1 MRVADIMTK
10 EVDTCKPDS
19 TIQEVAAKMK
29 EINVGSIPICEND
42 RLVGIITDR
51 DIVIRGI
58 ADSLSLDMAV
68 SEILSENV
76 VTGNKSMSVEDAA
89 ELMAD
94 HQIRRLPIV
103 ENKKVIGIVSLG
115 DIAVKD
121 KSYGNA
127 DIALDEVSEPAE
139 TEND

>member
-1 MRVADIMTK
+1 MKIADIMTK
-10 EVDTCKPDS
+10 EVDTCTPQTS
-19 TIQEVAAKMK
+19 LQEAAAKMK
-29 EINVGSIPICEND
+29 EINVGSIPIVDND
-42 RLVGIITDR
+42 KLIGIITDR
-51 DIVIRGI
+51 DIVVRGI
-58 ADSLSLDMAV
+58 ADNISLDTAV
-68 SEILSENV
+68 SEILSESM
-76 VTGNKSMSVEDAA
+76 VTGNKDMSVEDAA

-103 ENKKVIGIVSLG
+103 DNDKVVGIVSLG

-139 TEND
+139 PEK

>member
-1 MRVADIMTK
+1 MMKVADIMTS
-10 EVDTCKPDS
+10 EVDTCMPNTS
-19 TIQEVAAKMK
+19 LQEAAAKMK
-29 EINVGSIPICEND
+29 EINVGSIPVVDND
-42 RLVGIITDR
+42 KLVGIITDR
-51 DIVIRGI
+51 DIVVRGI
-58 ADSLSLDMAV
+58 AESISLDSAV
-68 SEILSENV
+68 SEILSESI
-76 VTGNKSMSVEDAA
+76 VTGSKEMSVEDAA

-103 ENKKVIGIVSLG
+103 ENDKIVGIVSLG

-139 TEND
+139 PEK

>member
-1 MRVADIMTK
+1 MKVADIMTK
-10 EVDTCKPDS
+10 EVDTCNPGHS
-19 TIQEVAAKMK
+19 LQEVAAKMK
-29 EINVGSIPICEND
+29 EINVGSIPICENEK
-42 RLVGIITDR
+42 LVGIITDR
-51 DIVIRGI
+51 DIVVRGI
-58 ADSLSLDMAV
+58 ADNLSLESAV
-68 SEILSENV
+68 SEILSENM
-76 VTGNKSMSVEDAA
+76 VTGNKDMSVEEAA

-103 ENKKVIGIVSLG
+103 ENDKVVGIVSLG

-139 TEND
+139 PEK

>member
-1 MRVADIMTK
+1 MKVADIMTK
-10 EVDTCKPDS
+10 EVDTCNPGHS
-19 TIQEVAAKMK
+19 LQEVAAKMK
-29 EINVGSIPICEND
+29 EINVGSIPICKNEK
-42 RLVGIITDR
+42 LVGIITDR
-51 DIVIRGI
+51 DIVVRGI
-58 ADSLSLDMAV
+58 ADNLSLESAV
-68 SEILSENV
+68 SEILSENM
-76 VTGNKSMSVEDAA
+76 VTGNKDMSVEEAA

-103 ENKKVIGIVSLG
+103 ENDKVVGIVSLG

-139 TEND
+139 PEK

>member
-1 MRVADIMTK
+1 MKVADIMTK
-10 EVDTCKPDS
+10 EVDTCNPEHS
-19 TIQEVAAKMK
+19 LQEVAAKMK
-29 EINVGSIPICEND
+29 EINVGSIPICENEK
-42 RLVGIITDR
+42 LVGIITDR
-51 DIVIRGI
+51 DIVVRGI
-58 ADSLSLDMAV
+58 ADNLALESAV
-68 SEILSENV
+68 SEILSENM
-76 VTGNKSMSVEDAA
+76 VTGSKDMTVEEAA

-103 ENKKVIGIVSLG
+103 ENEKVIGIVSLG

-139 TEND
+139 PDK

>member
-1 MRVADIMTK
+1 MKVAEIMTK
-10 EVDTCKPDS
+10 EVDTCNPGHS
-19 TIQEVAAKMK
+19 LQEVAAKMK
-29 EINVGSIPICEND
+29 EINVGSIPICENEK
-42 RLVGIITDR
+42 LVGIITDR
-51 DIVIRGI
+51 DIVVRGI
-58 ADSLSLDMAV
+58 ADNLSLESAV
-68 SEILSENV
+68 SEILSENM
-76 VTGNKSMSVEDAA
+76 VTGNKDMSVEEAA

-103 ENKKVIGIVSLG
+103 ENDKVVGIVSLG

-139 TEND
+139 PEK

>member
-1 MRVADIMTK
+1 MKVSDIMTS
-10 EVDTCKPDS
+10 EVDTCFPNT
-19 TIQEVAAKMK
+19 TIHEAAAKMK
-29 EINVGSIPICEND
+29 EINVGSIPIVEND
-42 RLVGIITDR
+42 KLVGIITDR
-51 DIVIRGI
+51 DIVVRGI
-58 ADSLSLDMAV
+58 ADNLSLETAV
-68 SEILSENV
+68 SEIFSENT
-76 VTGNKSMSVEDAA
+76 VTGSKDMSVEEAA

-103 ENKKVIGIVSLG
+103 ENDKVVGIVSLG

-139 TEND
+139 PDK

>member
-1 MRVADIMTK
+1 MKVADIMTK
-10 EVDTCKPDS
+10 EVDTCNPEHS
-19 TIQEVAAKMK
+19 LQEVAAKMK
-29 EINVGSIPICEND
+29 EINVGSIPICENEK
-42 RLVGIITDR
+42 LVGIITDR
-51 DIVIRGI
+51 DIVVRGI
-58 ADSLSLDMAV
+58 ADNLAMESAV
-68 SEILSENV
+68 SEILSENM
-76 VTGNKSMSVEDAA
+76 VTGSKDMTVEEAA

-103 ENKKVIGIVSLG
+103 ENEKVIGIVSLG

-139 TEND
+139 PDK

>member
-1 MRVADIMTK
+1 MKVADIMTK
-10 EVDTCKPDS
+10 EVDTCTPQS
-19 TIQEVAAKMK
+19 SLQEAAAKMK
-29 EINVGSIPICEND
+29 EINVGSIPVVDND
-42 RLVGIITDR
+42 KLVGIITDR
-51 DIVIRGI
+51 DIVVRGI
-58 ADSLSLDMAV
+58 ADNVSLDTAV
-68 SEILSENV
+68 SEILSESM
-76 VTGNKSMSVEDAA
+76 VTGSKDMSVEDAA

-103 ENKKVIGIVSLG
+103 DNDKVVGIVSLG

-139 TEND
+139 PEK

>member
-1 MRVADIMTK
+1 MKIADIMTS
-10 EVDTCKPDS
+10 EVDTCTPQTS
-19 TIQEVAAKMK
+19 LQEAASKMK
-29 EINVGSIPICEND
+29 EINVGSIPVIDNNK
-42 RLVGIITDR
+42 LIGIITDR
-51 DIVIRGI
+51 DIVVRGI
-58 ADSLSLDMAV
+58 ADNLSLDSAV
-68 SEILSENV
+68 SEILSESI
-76 VTGNKSMSVEDAA
+76 VTGSRDMSVEEAA

-103 ENKKVIGIVSLG
+103 EKEKVVGIVSLG

-139 TEND
+139 PDK

>member
-1 MRVADIMTK
+1 MKVADIMTK
-10 EVDTCKPDS
+10 EVDTCNPGHS
-19 TIQEVAAKMK
+19 LQEVAAKMK
-29 EINVGSIPICEND
+29 EINVGSIPICENEK
-42 RLVGIITDR
+42 LVGIITDR
-51 DIVIRGI
+51 DIVVRGI
-58 ADSLSLDMAV
+58 ADNLPLESAV
-68 SEILSENV
+68 SEILSENM
-76 VTGNKSMSVEDAA
+76 VTGNKDMSVEEAA

-103 ENKKVIGIVSLG
+103 ENDKVVGIVSLG

-139 TEND
+139 PEK

>member
-1 MRVADIMTK
+1 MKVADIMTK
-10 EVDTCKPDS
+10 EVDTCTPQS
-19 TIQEVAAKMK
+19 SLQEAAAKMK
-29 EINVGSIPICEND
+29 EINVGSIPVVDND
-42 RLVGIITDR
+42 KLIGIITDR
-51 DIVIRGI
+51 DIVVRGI
-58 ADSLSLDMAV
+58 ADNISLDTAV
-68 SEILSENV
+68 SEILSESM
-76 VTGNKSMSVEDAA
+76 VTGSKDMSVEDAA

-103 ENKKVIGIVSLG
+103 DNDKVVGIVSLG

-139 TEND
+139 PEK

>member
-1 MRVADIMTK
+1 MKVADIMTK
-10 EVDTCKPDS
+10 EVDTCNPEHS
-19 TIQEVAAKMK
+19 LQEVAAKMK
-29 EINVGSIPICEND
+29 EINVGSIPICENEK
-42 RLVGIITDR
+42 LVGIITDR
-51 DIVIRGI
+51 DIVVRGI
-58 ADSLSLDMAV
+58 ADNLSLESAV
-68 SEILSENV
+68 SEILSENM
-76 VTGNKSMSVEDAA
+76 VTGSKDMTVEEAA

-103 ENKKVIGIVSLG
+103 ENEKVIGIVSLG

-139 TEND
+139 PDK

>member
-1 MRVADIMTK
+1 MKVADIMTK
-10 EVDTCKPDS
+10 EVDTCTPQS
-19 TIQEVAAKMK
+19 SLQEAAAKMK
-29 EINVGSIPICEND
+29 EINVGSIPIVDND
-42 RLVGIITDR
+42 KLVGIITDR
-51 DIVIRGI
+51 DIVVRGI
-58 ADSLSLDMAV
+58 ADNVSLDTAV
-68 SEILSENV
+68 SEILSESM
-76 VTGNKSMSVEDAA
+76 VTGSKDMSVEDAA

-103 ENKKVIGIVSLG
+103 DNDKVVGIVSLG

-139 TEND
+139 PEK